1 MADEHAQE
9 HVPHVHVTPLSTYIM
24 VFLAL
29 AVGTIVTW
37 AASTVD
43 LGMWNTPIALI
54 IATIKAVLVILFFM
68 HVKFSTRLTKLVVI
82 AGIFFLGVLLV
93 LTMSDYASRQYLT
106 YPVTVNSTACPIRC
120 R

>member
-1 MADEHAQE
+1 MSHI
-9 HVPHVHVTPLSTYIM
+9 VSTKIYFAVFTALM
-24 VFLAL
+24 VFTILTWQAALHDISIGKVNLHRAVAL
-29 AVGTIVTW
+29 AIAGTK
-37 AASTVD
+37 AS
-43 LGMWNTPIALI
+43 
-54 IATIKAVLVILFFM
+54 LVILFFM
-68 HVKFSTRLTKLVVI
+68 HVKFSTRLTWLVVI